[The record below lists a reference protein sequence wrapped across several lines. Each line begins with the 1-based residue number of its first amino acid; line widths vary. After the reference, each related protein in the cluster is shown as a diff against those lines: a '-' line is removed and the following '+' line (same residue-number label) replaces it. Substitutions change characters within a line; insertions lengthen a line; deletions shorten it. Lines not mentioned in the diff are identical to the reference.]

1 MFIRFRQY
9 SSHRLQVSIVHGRRV
24 DGRVRHE
31 HIAGL
36 GSIETPPSV
45 ADRVAFWKGTH
56 ERLGKLSNRIDAET
70 QGRLMGSLH
79 ARIPMPMTDEQRALQ
94 RENIE
99 ADEKFW
105 AGLHD
110 MHAGTVEDHK
120 GLAATVESAIA
131 SGQAEMVKAAEA
143 RDDARARRER
153 LDRGEDVAG
162 GLGKKLTRADIIKA
176 LGWSPSEVR
185 HAERLAS
192 LDEREFE
199 EWLQDRSRLADDRID
214 RKLLRAFLRRR
225 DEKLF

>member
-56 ERLGKLSNRIDAET
+56 ERLTTTR
-70 QGRLMGSLH
+70 SLH
-79 ARIPMPMTDEQRALQ
+79 ARIPMPTTDEQRALQ